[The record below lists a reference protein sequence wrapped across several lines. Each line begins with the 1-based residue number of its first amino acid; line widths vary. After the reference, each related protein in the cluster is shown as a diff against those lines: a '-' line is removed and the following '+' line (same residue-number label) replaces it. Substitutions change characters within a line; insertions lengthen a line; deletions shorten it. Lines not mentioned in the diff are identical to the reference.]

1 MSNFLNFSE
10 FRLFESNAPFV
21 KDALFKSRVEQEDL
35 CVSFIGSNTPFIKK
49 AYIPSEGHGATAND
63 FINGVCLL
71 KATMNKSSYFQFS
84 PYIKSKGIFDLGY
97 RKQRTEYLL
106 SYGKEIHIGV
116 LNGTS
121 DMKLT
126 GTIYLIAGGKNWIL
140 GNYSDPGGYKSTVSK
155 VYEAILDSDNS
166 DDFATKMDKI
176 VDTIGDRTIMK
187 HNSEFMKIALG
198 K

>member
-1 MSNFLNFSE
+1 MFKNFGQ
-10 FRLFESNAPFV
+10 LFESIAPV
-21 KDALFKSRVEQEDL
+21 VENALFKSKDEQESM
-35 CVSFIGSNTPFIKK
+35 CVSFIRSNTPFVKK

-63 FINGVCLL
+63 FINGVCNL
-71 KATMNKSSYFQFS
+71 KADMNKSSYYRFS

-106 SYGKEIHIGV
+106 RDGKEIHIAI
-116 LNGTS
+116 LNGTP

-126 GTIYLIAGGKNWIL
+126 GIIYMMAGGKNWIL

-155 VYEAILDSDNS
+155 VYEVILDSDNS